1 MRGKIRTE
9 RTAEDRKYRDF
20 IDNVAGNY
28 NSEQVQKIKL
38 KHTDDNNFFTLALRL
53 EEETI

>member
-20 IDNVAGNY
+20 IDNVTGNY
-28 NSEQVQKIKL
+28 NFEQVQKIKL